1 MATTKKVTTKKTKTE
16 SNPETNYCT
25 MQLSTKCKNKN
36 GTLPVGDFYSAY
48 ENPFYVSGRF
58 NICKHCLKE
67 YVYIGGDVDK
77 EKFKNI
83 LRIFDIPFL
92 QKEFESAEFENMDT
106 IGAYMKNVYLNY
118 KGSTWLN
125 SDGTGN
131 TNDDF
136 VSNDD
141 FKLTK
146 EIVKRWGKGFSIE
159 EYQWLEE
166 DYVEWCLNHESEK
179 MSMQRLFQ
187 MICVKELEIRN
198 ARQQCKSTEKLEK
211 ALMDLMNS
219 SNLTPR
225 TMSAIN
231 ETDSAKIYGMWIRD
245 IERYRPA
252 EYFKDK
258 KLYSDYDGIKD
269 YFDRFV
275 LRPMKNLLT
284 GSRDFDKEFSVEDE
298 VEGGDN

>member
-1 MATTKKVTTKKTKTE
+1 MAVKKVTTRKTNTD
-16 SNPETNYCT
+16 TNYCT
-25 MQLSTKCKNKN
+25 MQLSTRCKNKE
-36 GTLPVGDFYSAY
+36 GVLPIGDFYSAY
-48 ENPFYVSGRF
+48 DNPFYVNSRF

-67 YVYIGGDVDK
+67 YVYINGEVDK
-77 EKFKNI
+77 DKFKNI

-92 QKEFESAEFENMDT
+92 QKEFESAELGDMDT

-118 KGSTWLN
+118 KGNTWLN
-125 SDGTGN
+125 SDGL
-131 TNDDF
+131 TNLVIDEN
-136 VSNDD
+136 SLEEE

-146 EIVKRWGKGFSIE
+146 DVVKRWGKGFTPE

-166 DYVEWCLNHESEK
+166 DYMEWCLNHESEK

-198 ARQQCKSTEKLEK
+198 ARQQCKPTEKLEK
-211 ALMDLMNS
+211 ALMELMNS

-231 ETDSAKIYGMWIRD
+231 ETDSVKIYGMWIRD
-245 IERYRPA
+245 IERYKPA

-298 VEGGDN
+298 SEGGDN